1 MKTALKQHIVT
12 GFSILLTIL
21 GNATLGYSQTTPNYS
36 IFLIGDAGEPPKAD
50 TNQVLTPLK
59 RQMQKAGK
67 NSSVVFLGDNVYP
80 KGLSNL
86 DEPNRKNDSTRLADQ
101 LSILK
106 DYEGKPFIIPGNH
119 DWQQGGKKGWE
130 YIQNQEKFVSDFLKR
145 EDVFF
150 PKGGCPTPHEVA
162 LNDQVTAV
170 ILDTQWWLHPWKKP
184 EAESDCEVKSLEE
197 MLVSVND
204 ILDRN
209 RHKKVIVMGH
219 HPMYSHG
226 SHGGYFT
233 LADHLLP
240 FHELNV
246 NIPLPVLGSIYP
258 LYRTLIGD
266 IQDIPHPKYKQMRD
280 GLVGIFKQYKNV
292 IYANGHEH
300 NLQLIQRDSINYITS
315 GAGSKNTPV
324 KMGKDS
330 KFASS
335 QVGFA
340 RLDFFDNKTV
350 LTFLSGDGEN
360 GKELYC
366 TEILLNTNAIDPKDL
381 QTAKIQTEGIV
392 PNPLYKAGKLKS
404 FLLGKNYRDIWTTA
418 IKPKTIDFEQEQGGL
433 KVIQRGGGYQTLSLR
448 YQNPKGEQFVTRS
461 VEKYPERAVPDA
473 IRSKFT
479 TDIVSD
485 QISASHPFAAL
496 VASHLAEAA
505 GVLHTNPS
513 LVIIPES
520 NVLGN
525 YKRLFTNQLALFEE
539 RPEGSFGGSKKIQS
553 TQKVVEKLAEDNH
566 NNIDEKEVIRA
577 RLLDML
583 IGDWDRHEDQW
594 RWAGFENKND
604 KGLTYRP
611 IPRDRDQAFFV
622 NQGLLPTIISRK
634 WILPKIQGF
643 DYKIRD
649 VAGLAFNAR
658 YFDRSF
664 LTQSSEKDWLSMAT
678 ELQLKISDSVIDSA
692 VSHFPNFPEHSAII
706 AKKLKQRRNDLTTY
720 SKELY
725 EFLSKEV
732 DILGSDKDEF
742 FFVNRL
748 ENGETKVSVYDQ
760 KKNGEIGRVLYER
773 TFEPKITKE
782 IRIWGLDGEDNFQI
796 LGKANRGIKVRLI
809 GGKGKDIFSDSSE
822 VAGFGKKT
830 LIYDKKDNTS
840 LYLGSEA
847 KDLTSKK
854 KTVNDYNREAFK
866 YDRIAP
872 LASFAFN
879 VDDGIF
885 IGTGLQW
892 TRQGFR
898 KDPFASQHSISG
910 NYAFGT
916 NSYNIFYKGE
926 FMDVIG
932 KTDFEL
938 KANIQQGGLVDN
950 FFGLSNESEYKQ
962 EKGIDYYRIQYE
974 NEEITA
980 LFKSRFNKLTL
991 YYGAVKNEWHIK
1003 ENPKRFIHEFTKLVP
1018 NGDEI
1023 YQDKFFIGLKTGFV
1037 LDNRDNI
1044 IFPTRG
1050 ILWNFDATLQRGAN
1064 DVTENKYANLKTDL
1078 SFYYTFKLPAVV
1090 SLATRFGGGMNLADY
1105 ELYQANS
1112 LGGLSNIRGYRRTRF
1127 SGKSSFY
1134 NNTEIR
1140 LKVINIKSYLFPAY
1154 AGVLAFND
1162 VGRVWN
1168 PNENSEKWHH
1178 GYGAGVWVAPFN
1190 MVVITGMYGIT
1201 EESNL
1206 FSVKAG
1212 LFF

>member
-1 MKTALKQHIVT
+1 MKQILQKYIFKSIAI
-12 GFSILLTIL
+12 FAFILLNVTI
-21 GNATLGYSQTTPNYS
+21 GFAQNKANYS
-36 IFLIGDAGEPPKAD
+36 IFLIGDAGEPPK
-50 TNQVLTPLK
+50 TGKNQVLTPLK
-59 RQMQKAGK
+59 RQMQEAGK
-67 NSSVVFLGDNVYP
+67 NSSVIFLGDNVYP

-86 DEPNRKNDSTRLADQ
+86 DEPTRKMDEERLADQ

-106 DYEGKPFIIPGNH
+106 NYDGKPFIIPGNH

-130 YIQNQEKFVSDFLKR
+130 YIKNQEKFVSEFLQR
-145 EDVFF
+145 EDVFY
-150 PKGGCPTPHEVA
+150 PKGGCPTPHEVI
-162 LNDQVTAV
+162 LNEQITAV
-170 ILDTQWWLHPWKKP
+170 ILDTQWWLHPWQKP
-184 EAESDCEVKSLEE
+184 EATSECEVKSLEE

-209 RHKKVIVMGH
+209 RHKKVLIVGH

-233 LADHLLP
+233 LQDHLLP
-240 FHELNV
+240 FHELGV
-246 NIPLPVLGSIYP
+246 NIPLPAVGSIYP
-258 LYRTLIGD
+258 LYRTLIGN

-340 RLDFFDNKTV
+340 RLDFYDNQTTI
-350 LTFLSGDGEN
+350 TFFAGDGEN
-360 GKELYC
+360 GKELYRS
-366 TEILLNTNAIDPKDL
+366 EITLNTHEIDPKDIE
-381 QTAKIQTEGIV
+381 TAKIKTEGIV
-392 PNPLYKAGKLKS
+392 PNPHYKGSKLKNW
-404 FLLGKNYRDIWTTA
+404 LLGKNYRDVWTTA
-418 IKPKTIDFEQEQGGL
+418 IKPKTLDFEHEQGGL

-448 YQNPKGEQFVTRS
+448 YQNKKGEQFVTRS
-461 VEKYPERAVPDA
+461 VEKYPERAVPEA
-473 IRSKFT
+473 IRSRFT

-485 QISASHPFAAL
+485 QISASHPYAAL

-539 RPEGSFGGSKKIQS
+539 RPEGNFAGSKKIQN
-553 TQKVVEKLAEDNH
+553 TQKVIEKLAEDNH
-566 NNIDEKEVIRA
+566 NTIDEKEVIRA

-594 RWAGFENKND
+594 RWAGYENGKD
-604 KGLTYRP
+604 KGLTFRP

-622 NQGLLPTIISRK
+622 NEGLLPSIISRK

-664 LTQSSEKDWLSMAT
+664 LTQSSEKDWLSMAK
-678 ELQLKISDSVIDSA
+678 ELQARMSDAVIDSA
-692 VSHFPNFPEHSAII
+692 VTHFPNFPAHSEII
-706 AKKLKQRRNDLTTY
+706 AKKLKQRRDDLPLYT
-720 SKELY
+720 KELY

-732 DILGSDKDEF
+732 DILGSDKDEYF
-742 FFVNRL
+742 WVNRL
-748 ENGETKVSVYDQ
+748 ENGVTKVTVFDQ
-760 KKNGEIGRVLYER
+760 KKHGEIGRIIYER
-773 TFEPKITKE
+773 TFDPKLTKE
-782 IRIWGLDGEDNFQI
+782 IRIWGLDGEDNFRVF
-796 LGKANRGIKVRLI
+796 GAANRGIKVRLI
-809 GGKGKDIFSDSSE
+809 GGKGKDVFSDSSS

-830 LIYDKKDNTS
+830 LIYDKKENTV
-840 LYLGSEA
+840 LNLGNES

-854 KTVNDYNREAFK
+854 KNVNDYNREAFK
-866 YDRIAP
+866 YDRLAP
-872 LASFAFN
+872 LASFNYN

-885 IGTGLQW
+885 VGTGFQW

-898 KDPFASQHSISG
+898 KEPFASQHSISG

-938 KANIQQGGLVDN
+938 KANLQQGGLVDN
-950 FFGLSNESEYKQ
+950 FFGLSNESVYKK

-991 YYGAVKNEWHIK
+991 YYGAIKNEWHIK
-1003 ENPKRFIHEFTKLVP
+1003 ENPKRFINDFAPHG
-1018 NGDEI
+1018 NEI
-1023 YQDKFFIGLKTGFV
+1023 YEDKFYIGLKTGFV

-1064 DVTENKYANLKTDL
+1064 DLTKNDYANLKTDL

-1105 ELYQANS
+1105 ELYQANT
-1112 LGGLSNIRGYRRTRF
+1112 LGGLTNLRGLRRTRF

-1134 NNTEIR
+1134 NNTEVRI
-1140 LKVINIKSYLFPAY
+1140 KVLNIKSYLFPAY

-1162 VGRVWN
+1162 IGRVWN
-1168 PNENSEKWHH
+1168 TKENSEKWHH
-1178 GYGAGVWVAPFN
+1178 GYGAGVWLAPFN
-1190 MVVITGMYGIT
+1190 MVVITGMYGIS
-1201 EESNL
+1201 EEDNL

>member
-1 MKTALKQHIVT
+1 METPFKKFIFKSFSALLPLLLLTAEF
-12 GFSILLTIL
+12 GFS
-21 GNATLGYSQTTPNYS
+21 QKKPNYS
-36 IFLIGDAGEPPKAD
+36 VFLIGDAGEPPKNGKD
-50 TNQVLTPLK
+50 MVLSPLK
-59 RQMQKAGK
+59 KQMQQAGK
-67 NSSVVFLGDNVYP
+67 QSTIMILGDNVYP
-80 KGLSNL
+80 KGLSNI
-86 DEPNRKNDSTRLADQ
+86 DEPNRKNDEERLADQ
-101 LSILK
+101 LSILQ
-106 DYEGKPFIIPGNH
+106 DYQGKPFIIPGNH

-162 LNDQVTAV
+162 LNDQITAV

-184 EAESDCEVKSLEE
+184 EADSDCEVKSLEE
-197 MLVSVND
+197 MLISVND

-209 RHKKVIVMGH
+209 RHKKVLVVGH

-226 SHGGYFT
+226 SHGGYYT
-233 LADHLLP
+233 VQDHLLP
-240 FHELNV
+240 FHELGV
-246 NIPLPVLGSIYP
+246 PIPLPVLGSIYP
-258 LYRTLIGD
+258 LYRTLIGN

-335 QVGFA
+335 QIGFA
-340 RLDFFDNKTV
+340 RLDFYDNQIK
-350 LTFLSGDGEN
+350 LIFFGGDGKDGN
-360 GKELYC
+360 ELYS
-366 TEILLNTNAIDPKDL
+366 TDILLDTNAIDPKDV
-381 QTAKIQTEGIV
+381 QTEKIHMLGVV
-392 PNPLYKAGKLKS
+392 PNPKYKAGKFKT
-404 FLLGKNYRDIWTTA
+404 FMLGSNYRDIWTTP
-418 IKPKTIDFEQEQGGL
+418 IKPKTLDFEHEEGGL

-461 VEKYPERAVPDA
+461 VEKYPERAVPEA
-473 IRSKFT
+473 IRSQFT

-539 RPEGSFGGSKKIQS
+539 RPDGSFAGSKKIQS

-566 NNIDEKEVIRA
+566 NEINEKEVIRA

-594 RWAGFENKND
+594 RWAGYENGHD
-604 KGLTYRP
+604 KGLSFRP

-622 NQGLLPTIISRK
+622 NEGVLPRIISRK

-664 LTQSSEKDWLSMAT
+664 LTQSSENDWMAMAK
-678 ELQLKISDSVIDSA
+678 ELQQKISDAVIDSA
-692 VSHFPNFPEHSAII
+692 VTHFPNFPEHSAII
-706 AKKLKQRRNDLTTY
+706 AKKLKQRRDDLPGYT
-720 SKELY
+720 KELY

-732 DILGSDKDEF
+732 DILGSDKDEY
-742 FFVNRL
+742 FFVSRL
-748 ENGETKVSVYDQ
+748 EDGRTKVSVFDQ
-760 KKNGEIGRVLYER
+760 KKNGEIGRTLYER
-773 TFEPKITKE
+773 TFDPKITKE
-782 IRIWGLDGEDNFQI
+782 IRIWGLDGEDNFKVFGQAS
-796 LGKANRGIKVRLI
+796 KGIKVRLI
-809 GGKGKDIFSDSSE
+809 GGKGKDIFTDSSS
-822 VAGFGKKT
+822 VSGLAKKT
-830 LIYDKKDNTS
+830 IIYDKKENTI
-840 LYLGSEA
+840 LNLGTES
-847 KDLTSKK
+847 KDLTSNKK
-854 KTVNDYNREAFK
+854 NVNDYNREAFK
-866 YDRIAP
+866 YDRVAP
-872 LASFAFN
+872 LGSFAYN

-885 IGTGLQW
+885 IGAGAQW

-898 KDPFASQHSISG
+898 KDPFASQHTISG

-938 KANIQQGGLVDN
+938 KANLQQGGLVDN
-950 FFGLSNESEYKQ
+950 FFGLSNESEYKK

-980 LFKSRFNKLTL
+980 LFKTRFNKLTI
-991 YYGAVKNEWHIK
+991 YYGAAKNEWHIK
-1003 ENPKRFIHEFTKLVP
+1003 ENPKRFINEFAP
-1018 NGDEI
+1018 HGDEI
-1023 YQDKFFIGLKTGFV
+1023 YQDKYFIGLKTGFI

-1050 ILWNFDATLQRGAN
+1050 ILWNFDATIQRGAN
-1064 DVTENKYANLKTDL
+1064 DVTKNNYANLKTDL

-1090 SLATRFGGGMNLADY
+1090 SLATRFGGGLNLDDY

-1112 LGGLSNIRGYRRTRF
+1112 LGGLTNLRGFRRTRF

-1134 NNTEIR
+1134 NNTEVRI
-1140 LKVINIKSYLFPAY
+1140 KVLNFKSYLFPAY

-1168 PNENSEKWHH
+1168 PTENSEKWHQS
-1178 GYGAGVWVAPFN
+1178 YGGGIWIAPFN
-1190 MVVITGMYGIT
+1190 MVVITGMYGIS
-1201 EESNL
+1201 EENHL